1 MFKNLN
7 CQKNNYEYHSV
18 TTKYETVFNILV
30 AYSTY
35 QSQSILTKPLIIQSC
50 QQCPVYNT
58 TALGTIEIEI
68 SNDGQE

>member
-7 CQKNNYEYHSV
+7 CQKNISEYHSL
-18 TTKYETVFNILV
+18 TTKYETVFNISA

-35 QSQSILTKPLIIQSC
+35 QWQSILAKPLITQYC